1 MFPLYFH
8 RFAPY
13 FAFLVL
19 IVLFSILYIR
29 MEQPLYYF
37 DYGFYWRLFGTFNAH
52 IAEGD
57 WVKAALTAIK
67 NDDYSPSPIIPL
79 YPLYAIF
86 GASREVYIAGIAV
99 FYLFPTAIIA
109 ALLSRWLGT
118 RATLV
123 PLFLAI
129 IYTPFWVPTLR
140 GLPDIVGCIFLGI
153 ATWLLFASDFLR
165 RRAFL
170 VSILL
175 GIVIWIPFLFRRWYA
190 YSILSFF
197 ITSYALGLFHT
208 WKIDRA
214 WGALRLTGSMFL
226 AGSVSILLIYLFQKN
241 LAIRAIT
248 TDYSTL
254 YDAYQVSFLTHA
266 SLFYSRTGLFI
277 ISLILIGL
285 IFVAPENRIRLA
297 FFFITPTLTI
307 VIFSTTQFLGPQ
319 HYLPVAFWY
328 FPIYAFAFCKAFQSN
343 LFDRIMPLKFLLFA
357 FPILIFSTGAT
368 GITNRYVLADSVL
381 GQYSFAPLHIENFDQ
396 YERLTADIEQLAQNG
411 KRVAVFASS
420 EQLSYSL
427 LTAINPAIAPTV
439 LETPQRDRDGVVML
453 SALSADFAVW
463 STPNQTHLAPGSQ
476 TIVTL
481 PNEMLREGRGF
492 GAAFGEVVQE
502 YTLAGGMKAVLAKRT
517 RPITIAEMEGFLA
530 ELFAARP
537 DMKSLIQN
545 SMEVSFDNRTDV
557 LGDVYGTVSVV
568 DDKTLYMHPGATSP
582 TSTAIPFIGK
592 RPIAIDL
599 SISASALET
608 CPEADGVEATM
619 RVDDIQSQNVIVLP
633 GGSPITM
640 AVPQGAKRVELAV
653 QKRSTPLCDSLTAT
667 FRF

>member
-1 MFPLYFH
+1 MFPLNFNRISAYFV
-8 RFAPY
+8 FP
-13 FAFLVL
+13 VL
-19 IVLFSILYIR
+19 IVLFSILYVR

-86 GASREVYIAGIAV
+86 GASREVYIAGIAA
-99 FYLFPTAIIA
+99 FYLFPTAVIA

-118 RATLV
+118 RATIV

-129 IYTPFWVPTLR
+129 LYTPFWVPTLR
-140 GLPDIVGCIFLGI
+140 GLPDIVGCIFLGL
-153 ATWLLFASDFLR
+153 ASWLIFASDFLR
-165 RRAFL
+165 RRAFV

-175 GIVIWIPFLFRRWYA
+175 GIIIWIPFLFRRWYA

-197 ITSYALGLFHT
+197 ITSYALGLLHT
-208 WKIDRA
+208 WKIDRTK
-214 WGALRLTGSMFL
+214 GILRLTGSMFL
-226 AGSVSILLIYLFQKN
+226 AGSVSILLIYIFQKN

-254 YDAYQVSFLTHA
+254 YDAYQVSFLTHV

-277 ISLILIGL
+277 ISMIVIGA
-285 IFVAPENRIRLA
+285 IFVAPENRTKMA

-328 FPIYAFAFCKAFQSN
+328 FPIYAFAFCKLMRSS
-343 LFDRIMPLKFLLFA
+343 LFKKIVSLKALIFL
-357 FPILIFSTGAT
+357 FPIAIFATGVT
-368 GITNRYVLADSVL
+368 GITDRNVLADSVL

-396 YERLTADIEQLAQNG
+396 YERLTADIERLAQKG

-427 LTAINPAIAPTV
+427 LTAINPAIAPAV

-537 DMKSLIQN
+537 DMKSLVQN
-545 SMEVSFDNRTDV
+545 SMGVSFDNRTDA

-568 DDKTLYMHPGATSP
+568 DGKTLYMHPGANSP
-582 TSTAIPFIGK
+582 TSTVIPFIGQ
-592 RPIAIDL
+592 RPVGVDL
-599 SISASALET
+599 SISAAALET
-608 CPEADGVEATM
+608 CPEADGVEVTM
-619 RVDDIQSQNVIVLP
+619 RVDEIAPQKAIVLP
-633 GGSPITM
+633 GGSPIIM
-640 AVPQGAKRVELAV
+640 AVPDGAKRVELAV
-653 QKRSTPLCDSLTAT
+653 QKRATPLCDSLTAT